1 MTIIVH
7 KKNEMCSSQTG
18 ADAQYKESKAM
29 CKLITRVRLGEEGAG
44 LIQGYTLVIPALR
57 R

>member
-1 MTIIVH
+1 MSIVH
-7 KKNEMCSSQTG
+7 KKNEMCSFQTR
-18 ADAQYKESKAM
+18 ADAQYKENNAM
-29 CKLITRVRLGEEGAG
+29 CKLVTWVSLGAEGAG